1 MTATFEVRNPA
12 TGELIAT
19 ATEMSGDDA
28 RNAIERASAAQ
39 PAWAALTGKDRSRIL
54 RRWFDLLTNRA
65 EDIARTICRE
75 SGKPIVEARGEAA
88 YGASFVEWFAEEAK
102 RIYGDTIPATQPG
115 RRILVLKQAAGV
127 AAAIT
132 PWNFP
137 LAMITRKVA
146 PALAVG
152 CTIVVKPAAE
162 TPLTAL
168 LAAELAY
175 EAGVPRDVLAI
186 VTGTDAAAIGRE
198 FTTHP
203 AVRVVSFTGS
213 TATGKILLQQ
223 GASTVKRVALELGG
237 NAPFLVF
244 DDADL
249 DIAVAAAIAAKY
261 RNAGQTCVCV
271 NRFLVQDGIYDRFA
285 QKLSEAVAA
294 LKVGNGDDE
303 TVRVGPLINARA
315 IDKARAHLDD
325 AIALGARV
333 MTGGA
338 AIGGPGSFFQP
349 TVVTEVPL
357 SARIAKEETF
367 GPISALFRFKTEDD
381 AITMANDT
389 EYGLAAYLF
398 SRDLNRVWRVME
410 RLESGMVGVNEGM
423 ISTEV
428 APFGGVKQSGL
439 GREGS
444 HYGADE
450 YLDIKYVCIGGLG

>member
-1 MTATFEVRNPA
+1 MSATFEIRNPA

-19 ATEMSGDDA
+19 VPEMTADDA
-28 RNAIERASAAQ
+28 RRAIEDARTAQ
-39 PAWAALTGKDRSRIL
+39 PAWAARTGKDRSKIL
-54 RRWFDLLTNRA
+54 RAWFDLLSARA
-65 EDIARTICRE
+65 EDIAQAICRE

-102 RIYGDTIPATQPG
+102 RVYGDTIPATHPD
-115 RRILVLKQAAGV
+115 RRIIVLKQPAGV

-146 PALAVG
+146 PALAAG

-175 EAGVPRDVLAI
+175 EAGVPRDALAL
-186 VTGTDAAAIGRE
+186 VTGTDAPAIGQV

-213 TATGKILLQQ
+213 TAIGKVLLQQ

-249 DIAVAAAIAAKY
+249 DAAVDAAIAAKY

-271 NRFLVQDGIYDRFA
+271 NRFLVQDGIYERFA
-285 QKLSEAVAA
+285 ERLSAAVAK
-294 LKVGNGDDE
+294 LKVGDGSDE
-303 TVRVGPLINARA
+303 TVRIGPLINGKA
-315 IDKARAHLDD
+315 IDKAQALLGD
-325 AIALGARV
+325 ALGHGARV
-333 MTGGA
+333 LTGGA
-338 AIGGPGSFFQP
+338 AIDGHGSFFQP
-349 TVVTEVPL
+349 TVVADVPVTARMAQEEV
-357 SARIAKEETF
+357 F
-367 GPISALFRFKTEDD
+367 GPISALFRFRTEDE
-381 AITMANDT
+381 AITIANDT
-389 EYGLAAYLF
+389 PYGLAAYVF
-398 SRDLNRVWRVME
+398 SRDLRRVWRVME
-410 RLESGMVGVNEGM
+410 RLEVGMVGINEGL

-439 GREGS
+439 GREGG
-444 HYGADE
+444 HYGVEE
-450 YLDIKYVCIGGLG
+450 YLDIKYVCVGGLA